1 MAVTTMTL
9 IGKQTVGSGGA
20 SSVTFS
26 NIPQTYT
33 DLKVVMSARSNGINN
48 NGNQVVWLRLNNATD
63 NTGISG
69 KIVYGTGSSAG
80 SVNEFDNFV
89 PTTNETSNTFGN
101 GEIYIP
107 NYRSSNNKSI
117 SSDTT
122 TENNA
127 TGIYQ
132 GLMAQLV
139 TDTNPDRKS
148 TRLNSSHS
156 QQSRMPSSA

>member
-1 MAVTTMTL
+1 ML
-9 IGKQTVGSGGA
+9 
-20 SSVTFS
+20 F
-26 NIPQTYT
+26 
-33 DLKVVMSARSNGINN
+33 RS
-48 NGNQVVWLRLNNATD
+48 
-63 NTGISG
+63 
-69 KIVYGTGSSAG
+69 
-80 SVNEFDNFV
+80 NEFDNFV

-139 TDTNPDRKS
+139 TDTNPITSLTLVIQGGVNFAEFS
-148 TRLNSSHS
+148 TFYLYGISSNTSTQNTSTPYATGGDVITTDGTYWYHAFKYS
-156 QQSRMPSSA
+156 GTFKPLKGINADVLVVAEIGRAHV